1 MEKCLHCGLIKLE
14 HRESDGACPVYEAP
28 QYSTGNL
35 FHTQNGFHNVN
46 KFVANTSPTPILKI
60 EKCFH
65 CGTVKGEHR
74 ASDNACPIVGDSGV
88 YKKNRFQDV
97 NKFFAIPSSVEGFTT
112 PMPRRTWLWH
122 RINELLT
129 AITQYVETDN
139 CKSSIDHWIDELKK
153 NIEEW
158 NV

>member
-1 MEKCLHCGLIKLE
+1 MENCFHCGLIKSK

-46 KFVANTSPTPILKI
+46 KF
-60 EKCFH
+60 
-65 CGTVKGEHR
+65 
-74 ASDNACPIVGDSGV
+74 
-88 YKKNRFQDV
+88 
-97 NKFFAIPSSVEGFTT
+97 FAIPSSVEGFTT
-112 PMPRRTWLWH
+112 PMPRRTWLRH